1 MSEDNG
7 GAFGAFMQEQ
17 SAPADKPSKSNS
29 SDSSQKSEKEKTA
42 LEIKEEEDKKELDE
56 AKKESKANASK
67 YASAQANLVA
77 AQTRR
82 FMILLPFIIC
92 AILLLLVLVTKGGD
106 WIQSITQFGLNKLR
120 GG

>member
-1 MSEDNG
+1 MSEENS

-17 SAPADKPSKSNS
+17 TASVDKPSKNN

-42 LEIKEEEDKKELDE
+42 LEVKEEEDKKELDE

-92 AILLLLVLVTKGGD
+92 GVLLLLVLITKGGD
-106 WIQSITQFGLNKLR
+106 WIQSATQFGLNKLR

>member
-1 MSEDNG
+1 MTEDNSS
-7 GAFGAFMQEQ
+7 AFGMFMQEQ
-17 SAPADKPSKSNS
+17 TAPANETSKGGSSN
-29 SDSSQKSEKEKTA
+29 SSQKSEKEKTA
-42 LEIKEEEDKKELDE
+42 LEVKEEEDKKELDE

-82 FMILLPFIIC
+82 FMVLLPFIIC
-92 AILLLLVLVTKGGD
+92 GILLLLVLVTKGGD